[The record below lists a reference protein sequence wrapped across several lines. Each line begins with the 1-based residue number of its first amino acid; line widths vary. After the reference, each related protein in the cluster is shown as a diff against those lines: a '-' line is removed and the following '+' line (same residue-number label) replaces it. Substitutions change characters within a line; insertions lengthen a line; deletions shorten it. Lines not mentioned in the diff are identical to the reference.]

1 MGVNRI
7 SGYTI
12 GETRFFT
19 VGSGNY
25 VGGARVDYLMLK
37 YEEEKKQ
44 KHNKDG
50 DKNKDMSTSISVKP
64 FWGHGNLKQRRRAG
78 YEEQT
83 AIFDQVIGKLMQ
95 PLWDLER
102 SVWAG
107 KAEELE
113 RRREKKKWG
122 GDDTQVNDA

>member
-1 MGVNRI
+1 MGVNRV

-37 YEEEKKQ
+37 HEEEK
-44 KHNKDG
+44 NK
-50 DKNKDMSTSISVKP
+50 KISVKP
-64 FWGHGNLKQRRRAG
+64 FWGHGNLKQRRRVG

-83 AIFDQVIGKLMQ
+83 AIFDQVIGRLMQ
-95 PLWDLER
+95 PLWELER
-102 SVWAG
+102 SVWAD

-113 RRREKKKWG
+113 KRREKKKWG
-122 GDDTQVNDA
+122 GDDTQANDA

>member
-1 MGVNRI
+1 MGVNRV

-37 YEEEKKQ
+37 YEEEKRKKTDENAQ
-44 KHNKDG
+44 K
-50 DKNKDMSTSISVKP
+50 STSIISVKP
-64 FWGHGNLKQRRRAG
+64 YWGHGKLKQRRRASD
-78 YEEQT
+78 ERQS
-83 AIFDQVIGKLMQ
+83 AIFDEVVSKVMQ

-102 SVWAG
+102 SVWAS

-113 RRREKKKWG
+113 KRREKKKWG
-122 GDDTQVNDA
+122 GDDTQVNAA

>member
-1 MGVNRI
+1 MGVNRV

-37 YEEEKKQ
+37 YEEEKK
-44 KHNKDG
+44 KKDG
-50 DKNKDMSTSISVKP
+50 EKNKSASTSISVTP
-64 FWGHGNLKQRRRAG
+64 YWGHGKLKQRRRASD
-78 YEEQT
+78 EAQS
-83 AIFDQVIGKLMQ
+83 AVFDEVVGKVMQ

-113 RRREKKKWG
+113 KRRDKKKWG
-122 GDDTQVNDA
+122 GDDTQANAA

>member
-1 MGVNRI
+1 MGVNRV

-37 YEEEKKQ
+37 YEEEKQ
-44 KHNKDG
+44 KKDG
-50 DKNKDMSTSISVKP
+50 EKKNNLSVKP
-64 FWGHGNLKQRRRAG
+64 FWGHGNLKQRRRVG

-83 AIFDQVIGKLMQ
+83 AIFDQVIGRLMQ
-95 PLWDLER
+95 PLWELER
-102 SVWAG
+102 SVWAD

-113 RRREKKKWG
+113 KRREKKKWG
-122 GDDTQVNDA
+122 SDDTQVDDA

>member
-37 YEEEKKQ
+37 YEEEKQ
-44 KHNKDG
+44 KKDG
-50 DKNKDMSTSISVKP
+50 EKNKNKNVNARISVKP
-64 FWGHGNLKQRRRAG
+64 FWGHGNLKQRRRVG
-78 YEEQT
+78 NEEQT
-83 AIFDQVIGKLMQ
+83 AIFDHIIGKLMQ

-107 KAEELE
+107 EAEELE

>member
-1 MGVNRI
+1 MGVNRV

-37 YEEEKKQ
+37 YEEEKQ
-44 KHNKDG
+44 KKDG
-50 DKNKDMSTSISVKP
+50 EKKNNISVKP
-64 FWGHGNLKQRRRAG
+64 FWGHGNLKQRRRVG

-83 AIFDQVIGKLMQ
+83 AIFDQVIGRLMQ
-95 PLWDLER
+95 PLWELER
-102 SVWAG
+102 SVWAD

-113 RRREKKKWG
+113 KRREKKKWG
-122 GDDTQVNDA
+122 GDDTQVDDA

>member
-1 MGVNRI
+1 MGVNRV

-37 YEEEKKQ
+37 YEEEKQ
-44 KHNKDG
+44 KKDG
-50 DKNKDMSTSISVKP
+50 EKNKNISVKP
-64 FWGHGNLKQRRRAG
+64 FWGHGNLKQRRRVG

-83 AIFDQVIGKLMQ
+83 AIFDQVIGKMMQ
-95 PLWDLER
+95 PLWELER
-102 SVWAG
+102 SVWAD

-113 RRREKKKWG
+113 KRREKKKWG
-122 GDDTQVNDA
+122 GDDTQVDDA